1 MKPSSKWWL
10 IDYDTRRIPGKFVV
24 RRLNIGDNV
33 NAFDCSDLDLNDFI
47 LNEAS
52 FYRNALLSVTYVVE
66 NKITKEVLAYFS
78 LSNDKISITDFEN
91 KTEFNRFRKHKFVN
105 EKRLRSY
112 PAIKIGRLA
121 IADKAQHQ
129 KIGTYLLEFIEE
141 YFIVDNKSGC
151 RFVTVDAYVNA
162 IPFYIKNNY
171 QFLNNDD
178 EDKRTRVMYFDLASL
193 L

>member
-1 MKPSSKWWL
+1 MTHKEFEERCL
-10 IDYDTRRIPGKFVV
+10 V
-24 RRLNIGDNV
+24 RRLNIGDSIS
-33 NAFDCSDLDLNDFI
+33 AFDCNDEDLNDFI
-47 LNEAS
+47 LNEACL
-52 FYRNALLSVTYVVE
+52 YRNALLSVTYVVE
-66 NKITKEVLAYFS
+66 DKTTHDILAYFS
-78 LSNDKISITDFEN
+78 LANDKISISDFES

-121 IADKAQHQ
+121 ISKKAQHQ
-129 KIGTYLLEFIEE
+129 SIGTYLLEFIED
-141 YFIVDNKSGC
+141 YFIIDNKSGC
-151 RFVTVDAYVNA
+151 RFVTVDAYVDA

>member
-1 MKPSSKWWL
+1 M
-10 IDYDTRRIPGKFVV
+10 TREEFQNRCQV
-24 RRLNIGDNV
+24 RRLNIGDSV
-33 NAFDCSDLDLNDFI
+33 SEFDCSDEDLNDFI
-47 LNEAS
+47 LNEACL
-52 FYRNALLSVTYVVE
+52 YRNALLSVTYVVE
-66 NKITKEVLAYFS
+66 DKETHDVLAYFS
-78 LSNDKISITDFEN
+78 LANDKISISDFES

-121 IADKAQHQ
+121 ISRKAQHQ
-129 KIGTYLLEFIEE
+129 SIGTYLLEFIED
-141 YFIVDNKSGC
+141 YFIIDNKSGC

>member
-1 MKPSSKWWL
+1 M
-10 IDYDTRRIPGKFVV
+10 TREEYQERFRI
-24 RRLNIGDNV
+24 RRLNPGDII
-33 NAFDCSDLDLNDFI
+33 AEFDCSDEDLNDF
-47 LNEAS
+47 LHNEANL
-52 FYRNALLSVTYVVE
+52 YRNALLSVTYVLE
-66 NKITKEVLAYFS
+66 DKTTNEIIAYFS
-78 LSNDKISITDFEN
+78 LSISDFGS

-121 IADKAQHQ
+121 ISRKAQHQ
-129 KIGTYLLEFIEE
+129 SIGTYLLEFIED

-151 RFVTVDAYVNA
+151 RFVTVDAYVDA

-193 L
+193 I

>member
-1 MKPSSKWWL
+1 MN
-10 IDYDTRRIPGKFVV
+10 REEFQERCQV
-24 RRLNIGDNV
+24 RRLKIGDTISNF
-33 NAFDCSDLDLNDFI
+33 NCDDEDLNDFLI
-47 LNEAS
+47 NEAAL
-52 FYRNALLSVTYVVE
+52 YRNALLAVTYVVE
-66 NKITKEVLAYFS
+66 DKKTNEVLAYFS
-78 LSNDKISITDFEN
+78 LSNDKISIADFEN

-121 IADKAQHQ
+121 IAKSAQNQ
-129 KIGTYLLEFIEE
+129 NIGTYLLEFIED
-141 YFIVDNKSGC
+141 YFIIDNKSGC
-151 RFVTVDAYVNA
+151 RFVTIDAYADA

-171 QFLNNDD
+171 QFLNSDD

>member
-1 MKPSSKWWL
+1 MTHKEFEERCL
-10 IDYDTRRIPGKFVV
+10 V
-24 RRLNIGDNV
+24 RRLNIGDSIS
-33 NAFDCSDLDLNDFI
+33 AFDCNDEDLNDFI
-47 LNEAS
+47 LNEACL
-52 FYRNALLSVTYVVE
+52 YRNALLSVTYVVE
-66 NKITKEVLAYFS
+66 DKTTHDILAYFS
-78 LSNDKISITDFEN
+78 LANDKISISDFES

-112 PAIKIGRLA
+112 PAIKTGRLA
-121 IADKAQHQ
+121 ISKKAQHQ
-129 KIGTYLLEFIEE
+129 SIGTYLLEFIED
-141 YFIVDNKSGC
+141 YFIIDNKSGC
-151 RFVTVDAYVNA
+151 RFVTVDAYVDA

>member
-1 MKPSSKWWL
+1 MTHEEFQERC
-10 IDYDTRRIPGKFVV
+10 IV
-24 RRLNIGDNV
+24 RRLNFGDTITE
-33 NAFDCSDLDLNDFI
+33 FDCADEDLNDF
-47 LNEAS
+47 LLTEANL
-52 FYRNALLSVTYVVE
+52 YHNALLSVTYIVE
-66 NKITKEVLAYFS
+66 DKITHDVLAYFS
-78 LSNDKISITDFEN
+78 LSNDKISVSDFDN

-121 IADKAQHQ
+121 IAKCAQHQ
-129 KIGTYLLEFIEE
+129 SIGTYLLEFIEN
-141 YFIVDNKSGC
+141 YFIIDNKSGC

>member
-1 MKPSSKWWL
+1 MTM
-10 IDYDTRRIPGKFVV
+10 TREEFQNRCQV
-24 RRLNIGDNV
+24 RRLNIGDSV
-33 NAFDCSDLDLNDFI
+33 SEFDCSDEDLNDFI
-47 LNEAS
+47 LNEACL
-52 FYRNALLSVTYVVE
+52 YRNALLSVTYVVE
-66 NKITKEVLAYFS
+66 DKETHDVLAYFS
-78 LSNDKISITDFEN
+78 LANDKISISDFES

-121 IADKAQHQ
+121 ISRKAQHQ
-129 KIGTYLLEFIEE
+129 SIGTYLLEFIED
-141 YFIVDNKSGC
+141 YFIIDNKSGC

>member
-1 MKPSSKWWL
+1 M
-10 IDYDTRRIPGKFVV
+10 TRDEFQERCTV
-24 RRLNIGDNV
+24 RRLDIGDSIG
-33 NAFDCSDLDLNDFI
+33 AFDCADEDLNDFL
-47 LNEAS
+47 LNEANL
-52 FYRNALLSVTYVVE
+52 YRNALLSVTYVVE
-66 NKITKEVLAYFS
+66 DKATREVLAYFS
-78 LSNDKISITDFEN
+78 LSNDKVSISDFES

-121 IADKAQHQ
+121 ISKSAQHQ
-129 KIGTYLLEFIEE
+129 SIGTYLLEFIED
-141 YFIVDNKSGC
+141 YFIIDNKSGC
-151 RFVTVDAYVNA
+151 RFVTVDAYVDA

>member
-1 MKPSSKWWL
+1 M
-10 IDYDTRRIPGKFVV
+10 TREDFQERCRV
-24 RRLNIGDNV
+24 RRLNIGDQIRS
-33 NAFDCSDLDLNDFI
+33 FDCEDEDLNDFI
-47 LNEAS
+47 LNEATH
-52 FYRNALLSVTYVVE
+52 YRNALLAVTYVVE
-66 NKITKEVLAYFS
+66 EKITGEVFAYFS
-78 LSNDKISITDFEN
+78 LANDRISLSDFES
-91 KTEFNRFRKHKFVN
+91 KTEFNKFRKHKFVN
-105 EKRLRSY
+105 EKRIRSY

-121 IADKAQHQ
+121 IAKSAQHQ
-129 KIGTYLLEFIEE
+129 SIGTYLLEFIEG

-193 L
+193 M

>member
-1 MKPSSKWWL
+1 M
-10 IDYDTRRIPGKFVV
+10 TREEFQERCLV
-24 RRLNIGDNV
+24 RRLNIGDTIS
-33 NAFDCSDLDLNDFI
+33 AFDCNDEDLNDFL
-47 LNEAS
+47 LNEAHL
-52 FYRNALLSVTYVVE
+52 YRNALLSVTYVVE
-66 NKITKEVLAYFS
+66 NKRTNEVLAYFS
-78 LSNDKISITDFEN
+78 LANDKVSISDFES

-105 EKRLRSY
+105 DKRLRSY

-121 IADKAQHQ
+121 ISKTAQHQ
-129 KIGTYLLEFIEE
+129 SIGTYLLEFIDD

-151 RFVTVDAYVNA
+151 RFVTVDAYVDA

-193 L
+193 I

>member
-1 MKPSSKWWL
+1 MTHKEFEE
-10 IDYDTRRIPGKFVV
+10 RCFV
-24 RRLNIGDNV
+24 RRLNIGDSIS
-33 NAFDCSDLDLNDFI
+33 AFDCNDEDLNDFI
-47 LNEAS
+47 LNEACL
-52 FYRNALLSVTYVVE
+52 YRNALLSVTYVVE
-66 NKITKEVLAYFS
+66 DKTTHDILAYFS
-78 LSNDKISITDFEN
+78 LANDKISISDFES
-91 KTEFNRFRKHKFVN
+91 KAEFNRFRKHKFVN

-121 IADKAQHQ
+121 ISQKAQHQ
-129 KIGTYLLEFIEE
+129 SIGTYLLEFIED
-141 YFIVDNKSGC
+141 YFIIDNKSGC
-151 RFVTVDAYVNA
+151 RFVTVDAYVDA

>member
-1 MKPSSKWWL
+1 M
-10 IDYDTRRIPGKFVV
+10 TRDEFQARCRV
-24 RRLNIGDNV
+24 RRLGIDDTV
-33 NAFDCSDLDLNDFI
+33 KAFDCYDEDLNDFI

-52 FYRNALLSVTYVVE
+52 LYRNALLSVTYVVE
-66 NKITKEVLAYFS
+66 DKNTDEILAYFS
-78 LSNDKISITDFEN
+78 LSNDKISLSDFES

-121 IADKAQHQ
+121 IANSAQRQ
-129 KIGTYLLEFIEE
+129 SIGTYLLEFIED
-141 YFIVDNKSGC
+141 YFLVDNKSGC
-151 RFVTVDAYVNA
+151 RFVTVDAYSEA

-171 QFLNNDD
+171 EFLNSDD
-178 EDKRTRVMYFDLASL
+178 EDKHTRVMYFDLASL

>member
-1 MKPSSKWWL
+1 M
-10 IDYDTRRIPGKFVV
+10 TREEFQETCVV
-24 RRLNIGDNV
+24 RRLNVGDSV
-33 NAFDCSDLDLNDFI
+33 SRFDCGDEDLNDFL
-47 LNEAS
+47 LNEANL
-52 FYRNALLSVTYVVE
+52 YRSALLSVTYVVE
-66 NKITKEVLAYFS
+66 KKSTKEVVAFFS
-78 LSNDKISITDFEN
+78 LSNDKVSISDFES

-121 IADKAQHQ
+121 IDKSAQHES
-129 KIGTYLLEFIEE
+129 IGTYLLEFIED
-141 YFIVDNKSGC
+141 YFIIDNKSGC
-151 RFVTVDAYVNA
+151 RFVTVDAYVDA

>member
-1 MKPSSKWWL
+1 M
-10 IDYDTRRIPGKFVV
+10 TREEFEKTCTV
-24 RRLNIGDNV
+24 RRLEMGDV
-33 NAFDCSDLDLNDFI
+33 IASFDCGDEDLNDFL
-47 LNEAS
+47 LNES
-52 FYRNALLSVTYVVE
+52 TLYRNALLSVTYVVE
-66 NKITKEVLAYFS
+66 HKRTKDVLAYFS
-78 LSNDKISITDFEN
+78 LSNDKISVSDFGS

-112 PAIKIGRLA
+112 PAIKIGRLG
-121 IADKAQHQ
+121 IARIAQHQ
-129 KIGTYLLEFIEE
+129 SIGTYLLEFIED

-151 RFVTVDAYVNA
+151 RFVTVDAYVDA

-178 EDKRTRVMYFDLASL
+178 EDKRTRVMFFDLASL

>member
-1 MKPSSKWWL
+1 M
-10 IDYDTRRIPGKFVV
+10 TREEFQQRCIV
-24 RRLNIGDNV
+24 RRLNIGDTV
-33 NAFDCSDLDLNDFI
+33 AMFDCDDEDLNDFL
-47 LNEAS
+47 LNEANL
-52 FYRNALLSVTYVVE
+52 YRNALLSVTYVVE
-66 NKITKEVLAYFS
+66 DKNSKEVLAYFS
-78 LSNDKISITDFEN
+78 LSNDKISISDFEN
-91 KTEFNRFRKHKFVN
+91 KTDFNRFRKHKFVN

-121 IADKAQHQ
+121 ISKSAQRES
-129 KIGTYLLEFIEE
+129 IGTYLLEFIED
-141 YFIVDNKSGC
+141 YFIIDNKSGC

-193 L
+193 I